1 MDTTQIFKKAW
12 GLVWRYRALWLFG
25 FLLALTVNS
34 ALWLGFPI
42 NDRGVVTENRIIV
55 STKYNFVIRF
65 PGQGLTLDFRNPSA
79 PVINVEG
86 LRPDWYR
93 DLSDE
98 ARISDVWALLI
109 SLGVVVAGSILM
121 SVLFRVTSQAALIRM
136 VDENERSEKMASV
149 GRGLR
154 LGWSRVAWKL
164 FLIDLCITLAAILVF
179 SLLFILAVSPFFLF
193 GLKGVSESVV
203 SVIGILLL
211 AVAGLSLFTVLAIA
225 VAVLLSITRPV
236 MVQAC
241 AIDGL
246 GVWASIGQGF
256 RLLKTRFSRV
266 IVTWLVS
273 LGVRL
278 IWTLGSLLALIF
290 LSPVILLTMLA
301 GVLVGGLLT
310 VLTAGIASLFVSPI
324 FAWII
329 GAVFGLPLFIIV
341 TFSPITFLSGLVEV
355 FKSSFWTLSYREFRP
370 QTSNAVQPVEK
381 TEAVMLSAALAQ

>member
-25 FLLALTVNS
+25 FLLALTVNT
-34 ALWLGFPI
+34 AWWLGI
-42 NDRGVVTENRIIV
+42 AGNKEGVVENRIMI
-55 STKYNFVIRF
+55 TNTFIIRF
-65 PGQGLTLDFRNPSA
+65 PGQGVTIDFRTPGG
-79 PVINVEG
+79 PTINIEG
-86 LRPDWYR
+86 LEPDWYR
-93 DLSDE
+93 DLSAE
-98 ARISDVWALLI
+98 AKLNDVWALLI
-109 SLGVVVAGSILM
+109 SIGVVVLFSALLTT
-121 SVLFRVTSQAALIRM
+121 LFRYTSQAALIRM
-136 VDENERSEKMASV
+136 VDENERTEKMASV

-154 LGWSRVAWKL
+154 LGLSRVAWKL

-211 AVAGLSLFTVLAIA
+211 ALAGLSLFTFLAIA

-241 AIDGL
+241 AVDGL

-266 IVTWLVS
+266 IVTWLVW
-273 LGVRL
+273 LGVR
-278 IWTLGSLLALIF
+278 IVWTLGSLLALIF

-381 TEAVMLSAALAQ
+381 KEAVMLSAALAQ

>member
-25 FLLALTVNS
+25 FLLALTVNT
-34 ALWLGFPI
+34 AWWLGI
-42 NDRGVVTENRIIV
+42 AGNKEGVVENRIMI
-55 STKYNFVIRF
+55 TNTFIIRF
-65 PGQGLTLDFRNPSA
+65 PGQGVTIDFRTPGG
-79 PVINVEG
+79 PTINIEG
-86 LRPDWYR
+86 LEPDWYR
-93 DLSDE
+93 DLSAE
-98 ARISDVWALLI
+98 AKLNDVWALLI
-109 SLGVVVAGSILM
+109 SIGVVVLISALLTT
-121 SVLFRVTSQAALIRM
+121 LFRYTSQAALIRM
-136 VDENERSEKMASV
+136 VDENERTEKMASV

-154 LGWSRVAWKL
+154 LGLSRVAWKL

-211 AVAGLSLFTVLAIA
+211 ALAGLSLFTFLAIA

-241 AIDGL
+241 AVDGL

-266 IVTWLVS
+266 IVTWLVW
-273 LGVRL
+273 LGVR
-278 IWTLGSLLALIF
+278 IVWTLGSLLALIF

-370 QTSNAVQPVEK
+370 QTSGAPLPAKK
-381 TEAVMLSAALAQ
+381 TEAVKLDVALAQ

>member
-12 GLVWRYRALWLFG
+12 ELVWRYRALWLFG

-55 STKYNFVIRF
+55 SDKYNFVIRF
-65 PGQGLTLDFRNPSA
+65 PGQGLTLDFRNPGA
-79 PVINVEG
+79 PIINIEG
-86 LRPDWYR
+86 LGPNWHLGLPGEVR
-93 DLSDE
+93 LSD
-98 ARISDVWALLI
+98 IWALLI
-109 SLGVVVAGSILM
+109 SIGVVVLISALLTT
-121 SVLFRVTSQAALIRM
+121 LFRYTSQAALIRM
-136 VDENERSEKMASV
+136 VDENERTEKMASV

-154 LGWSRVAWKL
+154 LGLSRVAWKL

-211 AVAGLSLFTVLAIA
+211 ALAGLSLFTFLAIA

-241 AIDGL
+241 AVDGL

-266 IVTWLVS
+266 IVTWLVW
-273 LGVRL
+273 LGVR
-278 IWTLGSLLALIF
+278 IVWTLGSLLALIF

-381 TEAVMLSAALAQ
+381 KEAVMLSAALAQ

>member
-25 FLLALTVNS
+25 FLLALTVNT
-34 ALWLGFPI
+34 AWWLGI
-42 NDRGVVTENRIIV
+42 AGNKEGVVENRIMI
-55 STKYNFVIRF
+55 TNTFIIRF
-65 PGQGLTLDFRNPSA
+65 PGQGVTIDFRTPGG
-79 PVINVEG
+79 PTINIEG
-86 LRPDWYR
+86 LEPDWYR
-93 DLSDE
+93 DLSAE
-98 ARISDVWALLI
+98 AKLNDVWALLI
-109 SLGVVVAGSILM
+109 SIGVVVLISALLTT
-121 SVLFRVTSQAALIRM
+121 LFRYTSQAALIRM
-136 VDENERSEKMASV
+136 VDENERTEKMASI

-154 LGWSRVAWKL
+154 LGLSRVAWKL

-211 AVAGLSLFTVLAIA
+211 ALAGLSLFTFLAIA

-241 AIDGL
+241 AVDGL

-266 IVTWLVS
+266 IVTWLVWI
-273 LGVRL
+273 GVRL
-278 IWTLGSLLALIF
+278 VWTLGSLLALIF

-355 FKSSFWTLSYREFRP
+355 FKSSFWTLSYHEFRP

-381 TEAVMLSAALAQ
+381 KEAVMLSAALAQ